1 MPSKSGSAGGE
12 HGRRNCSSRRDL
24 QLRRRH
30 TMFANNTR
38 SALVAVSK
46 RPYICQS
53 CLRNAKQVPLVSVR
67 LATRTSDRSL
77 QTASLPPTQDD
88 TPFRKALKDAAKQQK
103 KASKGG
109 KKAKNVADP
118 RLKKW
123 ELTVGIEIHAEL
135 NTARK
140 LFSSAATSVSEAP
153 NTHAALFDTAFPG
166 SQPYF
171 QKETLLPAL
180 RAALAFDC
188 TIQPRSSF
196 DRKHYF
202 YQDQPN
208 GYQITQYYEPFAKDG
223 HIKLYAHDFPAGS
236 APEDCPIKIG
246 IKQVQM
252 EQDTAKTV
260 QQPPSTHLL
269 DFNRVSH
276 PLIEIITLP
285 HIHDPLVAAACVRKI
300 QTILKTVDAC
310 TAGMEMGGLRADV
323 NVSIR
328 ERGQPSDAEGLSYSG
343 VTGLGQRTE
352 IKNLA
357 SVKAVEDAI
366 IAERDRQIELL
377 ESGGTVE
384 GETRGW
390 TVGSKTTKRLR
401 GKEGEID
408 YRYMPDPDI
417 SPVFIAQVCHPS
429 LKKSR
434 IVLTRL
440 RTSLITFEIT
450 CQFFQIGLSMSWW
463 ESTGC
468 LQRTPGRFFLL
479 TMATVWSISS
489 KLPISWQ
496 GRDIY
501 DRVMLSFLSL
511 GKQSETGMLYHCN
524 LHTSTLTARRVLMEL
539 GSLYKDEEWSD
550 RRVPSE
556 VLVTIIEQLLQ
567 KRITSRSAKKL
578 LAEKFEGEERHVEQ
592 LIKDYNMVL
601 RPLSPHEYRDLAQ
614 TLLNDKPDMVRD
626 IVGKGQEKKIK
637 WFVGQMMA
645 RSPEGTVEADVAE
658 QTLKELLPK
667 TEAVE

>member
-1 MPSKSGSAGGE
+1 MKERFEAHVAGSAAE
-12 HGRRNCSSRRDL
+12 VSTDARNCSWLCEL

-38 SALVAVSK
+38 NAFVAIAN

-53 CLRNAKQVPLVSVR
+53 CLRWGRQLSMASGR
-67 LATRTSDRSL
+67 LGTRTSARSL
-77 QTASLPPTQDD
+77 QTASQPPTLDD

-109 KKAKNVADP
+109 KKANRVIDH
-118 RLKKW
+118 RLEKW

-140 LFSSAATSVSEAP
+140 LFSSAATSISDSP
-153 NTHAALFDTAFPG
+153 NTHASLFDTAFPG
-166 SQPYF
+166 CQPNF
-171 QKETLLPAL
+171 QKETLLPAI

-188 TIQPRSSF
+188 TIQPKSSF

-208 GYQITQYYEPFAKDG
+208 GYQITQYYEPFATDG
-223 HIKLYAHDFPAGS
+223 HIVLYAHDFLAGS
-236 APEDCPIKIG
+236 APGDCPIKIG

-285 HIHDPLVAAACVRKI
+285 HIHDPVVAAACVRKI

-328 ERGQPSDAEGLSYSG
+328 ERGQPASEGCLSYSG

-366 IAERDRQIELL
+366 VAERDRQIELL
-377 ESGGTVE
+377 ENGGVVQ

-417 SPVFIAQVCHPS
+417 SPVFIAQV
-429 LKKSR
+429 R
-434 IVLTRL
+434 I
-440 RTSLITFEIT
+440 E
-450 CQFFQIGLSMSWW
+450 
-463 ESTGC
+463 
-468 LQRTPGRFFLL
+468 
-479 TMATVWSISS
+479 
-489 KLPISWQ
+489 
-496 GRDIY
+496 
-501 DRVMLSFLSL
+501 
-511 GKQSETGMLYHCN
+511 HCN
-524 LHTSTLTARRVLMEL
+524 PKIILMLVRILSIIFERI
-539 GSLYKDEEWSD
+539 SLYSQTE
-550 RRVPSE
+550 
-556 VLVTIIEQLLQ
+556 
-567 KRITSRSAKKL
+567 
-578 LAEKFEGEERHVEQ
+578 
-592 LIKDYNMVL
+592 
-601 RPLSPHEYRDLAQ
+601 LS
-614 TLLNDKPDMVRD
+614 TC
-626 IVGKGQEKKIK
+626 
-637 WFVGQMMA
+637 
-645 RSPEGTVEADVAE
+645 
-658 QTLKELLPK
+658 
-667 TEAVE
+667 

>member
-1 MPSKSGSAGGE
+1 VNYRRCWSSVALEARSGGE
-12 HGRRNCSSRRDL
+12 HGRRNCSLRRDW

-30 TMFANNTR
+30 TMLASNTR
-38 SALVAVSK
+38 SVFIAGSK

-53 CLRNAKQVPLVSVR
+53 CLRWAKHSPLALR
-67 LATRTSDRSL
+67 HFALNTSARNLHITSQ
-77 QTASLPPTQDD
+77 QTAQDD

-103 KASKGG
+103 KASKGA
-109 KKAKNVADP
+109 KKSLKAADP
-118 RLKKW
+118 RLEKW

-153 NTHAALFDTAFPG
+153 NSHASLFDTAFPG
-166 SQPYF
+166 SQPQF
-171 QKETLLPAL
+171 QRETLLPAL

-188 TIQPRSSF
+188 SIQARSSF

-223 HIKLYAHDFPAGS
+223 HITLYAHDFPAGS
-236 APEDCPIKIG
+236 VPEEVPIKIG

-260 QQPPSTHLL
+260 HQPPSTHLL

-323 NVSIR
+323 NVSVR
-328 ERGQPSDAEGLSYSG
+328 ERGNTSKEGLSYSG
-343 VTGLGQRTE
+343 VSGLGQRTE

-366 IAERDRQIELL
+366 VAERDRQIDLIE
-377 ESGGTVE
+377 GGGAVE

-417 SPVFIAQVCHPS
+417 APVFIAQVC
-429 LKKSR
+429 
-434 IVLTRL
+434 V
-440 RTSLITFEIT
+440 ITQYIN
-450 CQFFQIGLSMSWW
+450 I
-463 ESTGC
+463 
-468 LQRTPGRFFLL
+468 R
-479 TMATVWSISS
+479 
-489 KLPISWQ
+489 
-496 GRDIY
+496 
-501 DRVMLSFLSL
+501 
-511 GKQSETGMLYHCN
+511 
-524 LHTSTLTARRVLMEL
+524 
-539 GSLYKDEEWSD
+539 
-550 RRVPSE
+550 
-556 VLVTIIEQLLQ
+556 
-567 KRITSRSAKKL
+567 
-578 LAEKFEGEERHVEQ
+578 
-592 LIKDYNMVL
+592 
-601 RPLSPHEYRDLAQ
+601 
-614 TLLNDKPDMVRD
+614 
-626 IVGKGQEKKIK
+626 
-637 WFVGQMMA
+637 
-645 RSPEGTVEADVAE
+645 
-658 QTLKELLPK
+658 
-667 TEAVE
+667 